1 MKKKIKKL
9 RKVYTESWKYIKES
23 RNYIF
28 TITSIFFFF
37 ILVGIVFP
45 TFFTEKI
52 LEILKEMLSIFEGK
66 NLPETISLIFI
77 NNFRASLFSIL
88 LGILFGILPLISAI
102 FNGYVVGFVI
112 NLVVAEEGFLV
123 LWRLLPHGIFE
134 IPAVLI
140 SMGLGLRIGLELFKK
155 NSKKLLKRNFNESL
169 KVFFVIV
176 LPLLIIA
183 AIIEG
188 TLIFLFG

>member
-1 MKKKIKKL
+1 
-9 RKVYTESWKYIKES
+9 
-23 RNYIF
+23 
-28 TITSIFFFF
+28 
-37 ILVGIVFP
+37 
-45 TFFTEKI
+45 
-52 LEILKEMLSIFEGK
+52 MLSIFEGK

-77 NNFRASLFSIL
+77 NNFRTGLSSIL
-88 LGILFGILPLISAI
+88 LGIIFGILPLISAI

-140 SMGLGLRIGLELFKK
+140 SMGLGLRIGLGLFKK